1 MPIYEYKCDVC
12 GHEFEELV
20 FVSSAENPPCPEC
33 KSKDTQKQLSSF
45 SSGASFDD
53 PVPSMSPSGG
63 CGSSGFS

>member
-20 FVSSAENPPCPEC
+20 FSSSTENPSCPEC
-33 KSKDTQKQLSSF
+33 KSKDTEKQLSSF
-45 SSGASFDD
+45 SSGASSDD
-53 PVPSMSPSGG
+53 PIPSMPPSGG